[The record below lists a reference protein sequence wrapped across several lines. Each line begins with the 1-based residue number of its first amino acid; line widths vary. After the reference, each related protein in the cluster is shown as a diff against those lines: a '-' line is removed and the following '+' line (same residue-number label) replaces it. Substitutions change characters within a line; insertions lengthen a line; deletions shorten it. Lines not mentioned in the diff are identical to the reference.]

1 MALRPAWA
9 TELKEEWI
17 ETSPSPPHQAAALLT
32 RENLHS
38 TAVDSLRVKRGSL
51 RALGHAAPRGLPT
64 SRANSAKIISGHGE
78 GRVLSE
84 RSSNITTEDVL
95 SPPSSRSSSGAVG
108 EVAGTFLV
116 KEGVEDDRGKA
127 LAKKGR
133 DMFGP
138 TALEKMFQ
146 PPSPPDPP
154 ERPKAS
160 SNFPENTR
168 RASNPYAP
176 ANPSRLSKSMT
187 PSTASSI
194 TMSELPTK
202 LDISL
207 AREDAV
213 IQSRTSSLPQQDF
226 SFIYPAPEA
235 QSSTATAYEA
245 PLGTA
250 PYPSDDQP
258 VTINNISH
266 STLREQPGHARNR
279 KSSSKAGS
287 TNPGLR
293 LFRSTYD
300 TYTREHLSALVD
312 SIAIE
317 PSPSPTSI
325 PNTRDL
331 REWSPSASISGS
343 GESESSDMR
352 SSKRMRMS
360 PSSPEQEDR
369 GVRDWGAQG
378 RAILERIRA
387 RKVESATSASV
398 SRSDELEEGKSPVLL
413 HMRLSTIEDGPT
425 IEYPAPLPP
434 PPLQGEKFS
443 YSPSLDLLAR
453 RTHHSNPSTTSSG
466 YLRAAADLMARIK
479 ARPAS
484 ESASSVE
491 HSSVRSGRK
500 ISPSAEVESD
510 QESKGRSKNKVEPSP
525 RRMLRRLSTSEE
537 VKRVTEQDSGDDQPT
552 IQDETT
558 SQRRSELPAP
568 KQLHVV
574 AESQARFPTSTT
586 VAISTSIST
595 SVTKHAGSHVA
606 SRDGMRIIRPDEIR
620 DIVPEKVGKMRYDQ
634 AGMRWVKDGL
644 GSLDQAGESRAGAS
658 EESED
663 VFAGFESWRE
673 EIVPQHKP
681 DESLLVDEMRQNDTS
696 CFVFNKLIPESPPP
710 PPRPI
715 PIHAAS
721 APAIL
726 TPVAGASGSLRP
738 IRSALRNANTA
749 TPAGALKKRTG
760 WHVSVTPASGSG
772 SKRSVSFSDGK
783 KSGKMSGV
791 FTGEIGERSWM
802 QSVRTKR
809 IEGML
814 ENMEELSQSFL
825 CFLDSL

>member
-1 MALRPAWA
+1 MATAPAWA
-9 TELKEEWI
+9 TELEEEWI
-17 ETSPSPPHQAAALLT
+17 ETSPSPPHQATALPT
-32 RENLHS
+32 RQELLP
-38 TAVDSLRVKRGSL
+38 TAGDSLRVKRGSL

-64 SRANSAKIISGHGE
+64 SRANSAKIVSGHGE
-78 GRVLSE
+78 GRILSE
-84 RSSNITTEDVL
+84 RSSNVSTEHVL
-95 SPPSSRSSSGAVG
+95 SPPSSRSSSGLVG
-108 EVAGTFLV
+108 DVAGTFLV

-146 PPSPPDPP
+146 PPSPPQPS
-154 ERPKAS
+154 ERPMTS
-160 SNFPENTR
+160 SNLPEDTR

-176 ANPSRLSKSMT
+176 TYPSRLSKSVT

-194 TMSELPTK
+194 SMSELPTK

-207 AREDAV
+207 AKEDAV
-213 IQSRTSSLPQQDF
+213 VHERKSSLPQQDF
-226 SFIYPAPEA
+226 SFIYPAPDA
-235 QSSTATAYEA
+235 QTSTATRYGT
-245 PLGTA
+245 LRGTA
-250 PYPSDDQP
+250 PIPLITLP
-258 VTINNISH
+258 VTHDEISH
-266 STLREQPGHARNR
+266 STLRGQPRHAHDR
-279 KSSSKAGS
+279 KPSNKTRA

-317 PSPSPTSI
+317 PSPSPPNI
-325 PNTRDL
+325 PNGRDL

-360 PSSPEQEDR
+360 PSSPDR
-369 GVRDWGAQG
+369 IDGGVRDWGAQG

-387 RKVESATSASV
+387 RKVESATSASF
-398 SRSDELEEGKSPVLL
+398 SRSRELEEGRSLGISKMCLCSL
-413 HMRLSTIEDGPT
+413 EDGPT
-425 IEYPAPLPP
+425 IDYPAPLPSP
-434 PPLQGEKFS
+434 PDHREKFS

-484 ESASSVE
+484 ESASSAE
-491 HSSVRSGRK
+491 HSSIRSERPFN
-500 ISPSAEVESD
+500 PSAEVESD
-510 QESKGRSKNKVEPSP
+510 RESKGANKIKVEPSP
-525 RRMLRRLSTSEE
+525 RRMLRRLSASEE
-537 VKRVTEQDSGDDQPT
+537 VKRVAEQDSGDDQPT
-552 IQDETT
+552 LQGEPASPND
-558 SQRRSELPAP
+558 SALPAAN
-568 KQLHVV
+568 QADVV
-574 AESQARFPTSTT
+574 AVHHTRFTSSTT
-586 VAISTSIST
+586 TAISKSSA
-595 SVTKHAGSHVA
+595 KHAGRHA
-606 SRDGMRIIRPDEIR
+606 PSRDGMRMIRPDEIR
-620 DIVPEKVGKMRYDQ
+620 GIVPEKVGKMRFDQ
-634 AGMRWVKDGL
+634 ASMRWMKDGL
-644 GSLDQAGESRAGAS
+644 DRLDEAGESRAGAS

-673 EIVPQHKP
+673 EVVPQHP
-681 DESLLVDEMRQNDTS
+681 PNGSLSVDDMRHDDVSCITS
-696 CFVFNKLIPESPPP
+696 DRPIPENPRL
-710 PPRPI
+710 PPRPM

-726 TPVAGASGSLRP
+726 TPGAEAPGSLRP
-738 IRSALRNANTA
+738 IRSALRNANNA
-749 TPAGALKKRTG
+749 TPAGALKKRAG
-760 WHVSVTPASGSG
+760 WHVSVTPAGASG

-783 KSGKMSGV
+783 KSGKLSGL
-791 FTGEIGERSWM
+791 FTGGIGERSWV

-814 ENMEELSQSFL
+814 ENMEELSQSLL
-825 CFLDSL
+825 CFFDWSLM